1 MFSLHVGSRY
11 EALMPFDG
19 DGWGNAKCSKSPTDP
34 TARYPLKKQIFV
46 RTQRRFV
53 FHPATSVSSVRVEKM
68 SEELP
73 DVPELVRL

>member
-1 MFSLHVGSRY
+1 ML
-11 EALMPFDG
+11 ALGMKHSCHLMG
-19 DGWGNAKCSKSPTDP
+19 NGLGNAKCSKSPTDP

-53 FHPATSVSSVRVEKM
+53 FHTATSVSSVRVEKM